1 MQKVRVLQTKEK
13 DPDPGCPK
21 SSESTP
27 GSKDMR
33 VQDHSRKKFGGEG
46 KESGKL

>member
-13 DPDPGCPK
+13 DPDPGSPK